1 MRFLLC
7 LLASGVLLPELGAE
21 PPPPGLAAPR
31 YYFLLFGSDAGRI
44 RLARN
49 HTFGTFVR
57 ATPCLDGSVRLDVV
71 TISWL
76 AADRRTNALLPFRP
90 EPGHNYELHETLRLV
105 LGQRQGV
112 ALWGPYETDA
122 GRFEAAAARAA
133 VLASGV
139 VRYRAVDSIRPRPGV
154 SHCVHGLT
162 RADPV
167 LGWETQPAYRIG
179 RWGTRTLAGKYAA
192 TGAFLDPCT
201 THDWLIPALGL
212 DHYPITRHK

>member
-1 MRFLLC
+1 VRYLFSLLACGFLLP
-7 LLASGVLLPELGAE
+7 ALGAE
-21 PPPPGLAAPR
+21 PPQALPR
-31 YYFLLFGSDAGRI
+31 YYFLLFGSDAGI

-49 HTFGTFVR
+49 HTFGTFVK
-57 ATPCLDGSVRLDVV
+57 ATPCPNGSVQLEMV

-76 AADRRTNALLPFRP
+76 SADGRTNGLLPFRP

-122 GRFEAAAARAA
+122 VRYELARARAA
-133 VLASGV
+133 VLASGAI
-139 VRYRAVDSIRPRPGV
+139 RYRAVDSFCPRPGL

-167 LGWETQPAYRIG
+167 LAFETQPARRIG

-212 DHYPITRHK
+212 DCYPITRHK